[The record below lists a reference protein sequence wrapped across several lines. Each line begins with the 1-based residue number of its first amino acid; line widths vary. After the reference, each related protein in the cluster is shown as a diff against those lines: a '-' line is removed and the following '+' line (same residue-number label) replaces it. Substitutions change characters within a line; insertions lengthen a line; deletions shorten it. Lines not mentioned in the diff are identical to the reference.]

1 MVNPD
6 CGSDIFLEGAM
17 GHSQAEKAKTHKRIV
32 QIASKRFREDGLAG
46 VGVADVMKDAGLTV
60 GGFYKHFDSRDDL
73 VAEALS
79 AALGRLKR
87 QMDASASGGPP
98 LTYSKV
104 VDDYLSEGHRDK
116 AGAGCP
122 ISALAGEIARSDRR
136 IRSLATEGI
145 RSDIQVLAGL
155 IAGLIRGKDKTARA
169 KAILTFSAL
178 VGAIELARAVSDEE
192 LSSEILKTVNGLLK
206 DMVADR

>member
-1 MVNPD
+1 MCNPD
-6 CGSDIFLEGAM
+6 YDSDVFLEGAM

-32 QIASKRFREDGLAG
+32 QIASKRFRGDGLAG
-46 VGVADVMKDAGLTV
+46 VGVADVMKEAGLTV

-87 QMDASASGGPP
+87 QMDAAASGGPP

-116 AGAGCP
+116 PGAGCP
-122 ISALAGEIARSDRR
+122 ISALAGEIARSDERT
-136 IRSLATEGI
+136 RSLATEGI
-145 RSDIQVLAGL
+145 RNDIQV
-155 IAGLIRGKDKTARA
+155 IASLIRDKHKAARS

-192 LSSEILKTVNGLLK
+192 LSNEILKTVDELLK
-206 DMVADR
+206 DMAADR